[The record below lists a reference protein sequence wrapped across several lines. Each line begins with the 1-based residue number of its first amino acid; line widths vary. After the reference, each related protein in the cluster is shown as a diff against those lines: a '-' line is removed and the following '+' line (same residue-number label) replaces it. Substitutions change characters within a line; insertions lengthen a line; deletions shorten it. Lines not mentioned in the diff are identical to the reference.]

1 MNLKMRKRKMP
12 FYLLTGMLVISS
24 TLSCNSQSNMDRSV
38 RIKFAWEPT
47 VAAPRNY
54 PIEMK
59 YAFVGFGEK
68 GKYPIIDKKVGNGIA
83 TPGSEVGLTDFD
95 QEGYDMPN
103 SVNAVWHVV
112 CGKEVL
118 QG

>member
-24 TLSCNSQSNMDRSV
+24 TLSCNSQSNTDRSV
-38 RIKFAWEPT
+38 RTKFAWEPT